1 MDNTDYNDLDIAL
14 LNQAIELS
22 GWSASKEGSLVGGPF
37 GAIIVDPDGQII
49 GQAIN
54 NVLNTCDPTAHAEVG
69 AIRMACTIKHTN
81 TLENCTLYSS
91 CEPCPMCLMACKW
104 AGIEKIYFA
113 ATRKDAARIGFQ
125 DDVLYKM
132 LKRGKYAIPVK
143 ECRRSA
149 IKQMRKWKKKFAD
162 ITY

>member
-1 MDNTDYNDLDIAL
+1 MDNKEYNDLDIAL
-14 LNQAIELS
+14 LDQAIELS

-37 GAIIVDPDGQII
+37 GAIITDPNGNII

-54 NVLNTCDPTAHAEVG
+54 NVLNACDPTAHAEIV
-69 AIRMACTIKHTN
+69 AIRMACSVTHSN
-81 TLENCTLYSS
+81 SLENCTLYSS

-104 AGIEKIYFA
+104 AGINKIYYA

-125 DDVLYKM
+125 DEILYKI

-143 ECRRSA
+143 ECRKSA
-149 IKQMRKWKKKFAD
+149 IKQMRKWKKKYAD
-162 ITY
+162 VAY